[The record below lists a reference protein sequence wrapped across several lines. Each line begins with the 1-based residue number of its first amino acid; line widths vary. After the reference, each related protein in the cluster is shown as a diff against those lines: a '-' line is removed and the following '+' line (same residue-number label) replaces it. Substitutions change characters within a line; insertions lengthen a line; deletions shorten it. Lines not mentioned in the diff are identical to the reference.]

1 MSREN
6 ADNDEDEDVCI
17 PLVITV
23 PFTQRFKLSGPATLA
38 SPFMPLLESK
48 RPLEYTVEFVRPQVT
63 ESDYAWDNFQDQI
76 AIQARL
82 SKLVVKLQATKVS
95 PPSDSAHDATLFFPR
110 SLSEIKAPSL
120 KLFEYIEK
128 NHSVASTEHI
138 AMRRPEKLSESFNGS
153 KKKTESALAP
163 LRPRSPAD
171 KSVFLPAIHSS
182 RPSSSE
188 RSQTP
193 PFRPMS
199 GSNATKSDLST
210 VTTAAEVSNQ
220 MEAKAIILKL
230 RARNSTRS
238 GASSL
243 LIPSQTHGDEF
254 SPEAPFPESRL
265 DAKTK
270 AELDNF
276 NHLVVSVKESVKRDQ
291 ASAKSELDYYRQF
304 LPRAPSDVLTPRDIT
319 PREAMVAPS
328 SLKPLMIP
336 TDHSSNAGLALA
348 AAVSSSSSIAPAK
361 RAKPLPVNKAPAKLP
376 TLSALSLSPQ
386 TGSLSSY
393 CLSSSPLEVEN
404 NQETSPVRASTTAA
418 AKNPKDPPHATH
430 VARPAAPS
438 QPQKPAAGTAGTKS
452 SESAVRTKTGGPS
465 ETGNSGSAAT
475 KHTPLASQQHT
486 ETRANVK
493 KQSQPPVKKP
503 AATGTKKKTN
513 QQLPAAKKHDP
524 EAALSDFD
532 DPDPEVDDAPI
543 LPNDLGGMR
552 AALSCGDDDDE
563 Y

>member
-1 MSREN
+1 MPREN
-6 ADNDEDEDVCI
+6 ADSDEDEDVCI

-23 PFTQRFKLSGPATLA
+23 PFTQRFKLSGPAALA

-48 RPLEYTVEFVRPQVT
+48 CPLEYIIEFVRPQVT
-63 ESDYAWDNFQDQI
+63 ESDYVWDNFQDQI
-76 AIQARL
+76 VIQTRL
-82 SKLVVKLQATKVS
+82 SKLVVKLQATKES
-95 PPSDSAHDATLFFPR
+95 PPSDSAHDATSFFPR

-138 AMRRPEKLSESFNGS
+138 AMRRPERVSESFNGS

-171 KSVFLPAIHSS
+171 KSVFLPAIPSS

-193 PFRPMS
+193 PFRPIS

-210 VTTAAEVSNQ
+210 VATAAEVSNQ

-243 LIPSQTHGDEF
+243 LMPSQAHSDEF

-270 AELDNF
+270 TELDNF
-276 NHLVVSVKESVKRDQ
+276 NRLVVSVKEGVKRDQ

-328 SLKPLMIP
+328 SLKPLMAP

-361 RAKPLPVNKAPAKLP
+361 RAKPLPVNKASTKLP

-386 TGSLSSY
+386 TGSLP
-393 CLSSSPLEVEN
+393 SSSSSLEVEN
-404 NQETSPVRASTTAA
+404 NQETSPVRASTTTA
-418 AKNPKDPPHATH
+418 AKKPKDPPRVTH

-438 QPQKPAAGTAGTKS
+438 QPQKSAAGTTGTKS
-452 SESAVRTKTGGPS
+452 SVSAVRTKAGELS
-465 ETGNSGSAAT
+465 ETGNLGSAAT
-475 KHTPLASQQHT
+475 KHTPFASHQHT

-493 KQSQPPVKKP
+493 KQNQPPAKKT
-503 AATGTKKKTN
+503 AATATKKKTN
-513 QQLPAAKKHDP
+513 QQLPVAKKRDP

-543 LPNDLGGMR
+543 LPDDLGGMR
-552 AALSCGDDDDE
+552 ATLSCGDDDDE